1 MSLSETELKYANSF
15 IELQSTHAVAS
26 EFGVTS
32 GTVTEHIRKAKQKCE
47 HTREKINALIK
58 SRREKRNSDR
68 TNPTA
73 LELFSLVESQGY
85 RCSLTGDP
93 IKEPSTASLDHKQ
106 PRALGGTNQ
115 VENLQWVLK
124 EINDMKG
131 TLTQERFI
139 ELCCKVA
146 DHHRATKDAA
156 VS

>member
-1 MSLSETELKYANSF
+1 MSLSETELKYVNSF

-26 EFGVTS
+26 KFGVTY
-32 GTVTEHIRKAKQKCE
+32 GTVIERIREAKRKCE
-47 HTREKINALIK
+47 HTKEKINALIK
-58 SRREKRNSDR
+58 SRREKSDSDR

-85 RCSLTGDP
+85 RCSLTGDT

-115 VENLQWVLK
+115 IENLQWVLK

-146 DHHRATKDAA
+146 DHHRKSKEAA